1 MPICHSLTKT
11 GKNVGIELQKGSF
24 VIFIRK
30 IDFLLRRSPVNLLRR
45 SPVNLL
51 RKKHWVNVNNIF
63 KKKYVKICTSIKK
76 EDGLVENKLWLYLIL
91 KPVRKRVVVSLE
103 RNCFR

>member
-30 IDFLLRRSPVNLLRR
+30 IDFLLRR